1 MNFRTL
7 RIIAIVRAVEIA
19 ERRFTPRTQRY
30 CVATLIMRKNICRG
44 RMIGSGINCFII
56 GGIGIGGDC
65 ERVLKSRM
73 IRGRR
78 GMKKGIARKCY
89 CQL

>member
-1 MNFRTL
+1 MNFRIL

-30 CVATLIMRKNICRG
+30 CVAMLIMRKNIWRG
-44 RMIGSGINCFII
+44 RIIGRGSNCDII
-56 GGIGIGGDC
+56 GGIGIGGDF
-65 ERVLKSRM
+65 ERVLKSRR

-78 GMKKGIARKCY
+78 GMKKGIPKKC
-89 CQL
+89 CC